1 MAWADLL
8 TPISNF
14 RQKLSRFKIDKNIF
28 LFLLEKE
35 IWKHV
40 ATLLYILKVEMPRN
54 QKPIKTLV
62 GIQSSQNQV
71 QVKPQ
76 ETTQNPGLLP
86 SLGASIIHGVAVG
99 SGSGFA
105 HAIINRFF
113 NSVQEK
119 PEYSK
124 CLEMTKNNYEACEHL
139 NL

>member
-1 MAWADLL
+1 
-8 TPISNF
+8 
-14 RQKLSRFKIDKNIF
+14 
-28 LFLLEKE
+28 
-35 IWKHV
+35 
-40 ATLLYILKVEMPRN
+40 MPRN
-54 QKPIKTLV
+54 QKPIKSLV
-62 GIQSSQNQV
+62 GIQSNQNQV

-76 ETTQNPGLLP
+76 ETIQKPGLLP
-86 SLGASIIHGVAVG
+86 SLGASIMHGVAVG